1 MATTKCKILFLAANP
16 DCTDRLALDEE
27 CRTIGQKIREADHR
41 DSLDLITQWA
51 VRPDDL
57 LQYLNQYAPD
67 VIHFSGH
74 GTETGEIV
82 FKDDQGGSK
91 PVSSAALKQLFT
103 ALKGN
108 IKLVMLNAC
117 YSKAQAEAIVQVI
130 DCAVGMKQEIGDDAA
145 IAFAASFYRAVGFG
159 RSVQDAFEQG
169 RTALMLE
176 GIPEEDTPTL
186 LVRKGADPSNMFL
199 IASEKDRKKRQR
211 PVEAAKQ
218 DDTRTNDAVETSHQL
233 SLNEILPG
241 AWQVQIQLPFA
252 AAQMQ
257 LEMFANG
264 AFRGEVNG
272 PMGASGVDG
281 QWQANPF
288 AKQVALQ
295 GRQFTQFQAAPYM
308 VMIQVTFFDR
318 DQLVGVTSGGE
329 QVSWRRI
336 APLHP

>member
-1 MATTKCKILFLAANP
+1 MPMTKCRILFLAANP
-16 DCTDRLALDEE
+16 DDTNHLALDEE
-27 CRTIGQKIREADHR
+27 CHSIDQKIREADHR
-41 DSLDLITQWA
+41 DSLELINKWA

-74 GTETGEIV
+74 GTDASEIV
-82 FKDDQGGSK
+82 LKDDQGGSK
-91 PVSSAALKQLFT
+91 PVSAAALRQLFT
-103 ALKGN
+103 TLKGK

-117 YSKAQAEAIVQVI
+117 YSRSQAEAIVQVI

-145 IAFAASFYRAVGFG
+145 IAFAASFYRAIGFG
-159 RSVQDAFEQG
+159 VSVKDAFEQG

-186 LVRKGADPSNMFL
+186 LVRKGADPSSMFL
-199 IASEKDRKKRQR
+199 ITNEKNTKKRQKR
-211 PVEAAKQ
+211 VEAPKQ
-218 DDTRTNDAVETSHQL
+218 VEARQDAAVQAPQQL
-233 SLNEILPG
+233 SLTEILPG

-252 AAQMQ
+252 AAQMR

-264 AFRGEVNG
+264 GFRGEMSG
-272 PMGASGVDG
+272 PMGASAVEG

-295 GRQFTQFQAAPYM
+295 GRQLTQFQVGPYM
-308 VMIQVTFFDR
+308 VMIQVTYFDR
-318 DQLVGVTSGGE
+318 EQVVGVTSGGE
-329 QVSWRRI
+329 QVSWRKV
-336 APLHP
+336 APPT

>member
-1 MATTKCKILFLAANP
+1 MTKCKILFLAANP

-27 CRTIGQKIREADHR
+27 RRSIGLKIRESDHR
-41 DSLDLITQWA
+41 DSLELISEWA

-74 GTETGEIV
+74 GTEANEIV
-82 FKDDQGGSK
+82 LKDDKGGAK
-91 PVSSAALKQLFT
+91 PVSSAALRQLFT
-103 ALKGN
+103 TLKGK

-117 YSKAQAEAIVQVI
+117 YSRSQAEAIVDVI

-145 IAFAASFYRAVGFG
+145 IAFAASFYRAIGFG
-159 RSVQDAFEQG
+159 VSVQDAFEQG

-176 GIPEEDTPTL
+176 GIPEENTPTL
-186 LVRKGADPSNMFL
+186 LVRKGADPKSMFL
-199 IASEKDRKKRQR
+199 IADEKNKKKRPK
-211 PVEAAKQ
+211 PVAATKP
-218 DDTRTNDAVETSHQL
+218 DDAPKDAATQASQQL
-233 SLNEILPG
+233 SLTEILPG

-252 AAQMQ
+252 AAQMG
-257 LEMFANG
+257 LEMFPNG
-264 AFRGEVNG
+264 GFRGQVNG
-272 PMGASGVDG
+272 PMGASAVEG

-295 GRQFTQFQAAPYM
+295 GRQFTQFQAGPYM
-308 VMIQVTFFDR
+308 VMIQVTYFDR

-336 APLHP
+336 AAPQS